1 MTLLTATGGGDAPF
15 NGETKAAWNL
25 AKCGALEVEHWW
37 KGSTEGQAKTKIE
50 ILVAEGTETE
60 AAQPTAMTSECHE
73 HDAMSVCVCSK

>member
-25 AKCGALEVEHWW
+25 AKCGALEVKHWW

-50 ILVAEGTETE
+50 ILVAEGKETE
-60 AAQPTAMTSECHE
+60 AARHRRLLR
-73 HDAMSVCVCSK
+73 